1 MISKDLPMKSFW
13 LSAAATAALLTALPA
28 AASSPPAPAEA
39 SPAPANLETKRL
51 GVWGFD
57 LAGRDLAVPPGK
69 SFYDYANGTYVR
81 ALVIPADRSR
91 YGAFDAIAE
100 LSRNRLRA
108 LIEKTAADPAA
119 SGDLARVAGLYR
131 SFMDEAGVEALGAK
145 PLTADL
151 AAIRAEKTLGDIA
164 RGMGQSHRKFGGSVI
179 AASVGDDAMNPTA
192 YAVTL
197 NQAGIGLPDRDYY
210 LEPAFAAQKTKYE
223 AYIAQMLTLAG
234 WPEPVANAKAIV
246 AFETEVAKVSWTGAQ
261 RRDRDKTYNAM
272 TVKDLAAYAPGFD
285 WTAFFAGARL
295 PSTDRVVLEENTA
308 IQKIA
313 AVFAATPLDTLKAWQ
328 AFTLVDQ
335 ASPYL
340 SKSFDAAHFE
350 FRDRTLSGQQAQRE
364 RWKRGVAVV
373 DQQVGEASGKLYVDA
388 YFPADSKAKM
398 ADLVANLRLAMAGR
412 IAKLEWMGPETKA
425 RALEK
430 LSKFNVK
437 IGYPDKWRSYD
448 GLAISDTDLYGNIER
463 ASAFDWDFRAA
474 RLGQP
479 VDRGEWAMTTPT
491 VNAYYSSTKNEIVFP
506 AAILQPPFFDPQA
519 DDAVNYGGIG
529 GVIGHEITHGF
540 DDQGRKVD
548 GDGRL
553 SDWWTAEDAARFK
566 VQAVKLGKQ
575 YDAFAPLPGAFVKG
589 DLTMGENIADLGG
602 LLMAMDA
609 YHASLKGK
617 PAPVIDGLTGE
628 QRVFLGW
635 AQGWR
640 TKSREDFVRRLLVSD
655 PHSPPEARVDLPMR
669 NIDAF
674 YEAFGIKPG
683 DPMYIA
689 PADRVR
695 IW

>member
-1 MISKDLPMKSFW
+1 MKRFW
-13 LSAAATAALLTALPA
+13 LSAAASAALLTATPA
-28 AASSPPAPAEA
+28 SASSPPAPADAEPA
-39 SPAPANLETKRL
+39 SVSLETPRL

-57 LAGRDLAVPPGK
+57 MAGRDLSTSPGK
-69 SFYDYANGTYVR
+69 SFYGYANGTYVK
-81 ALVIPADRSR
+81 ALTIPADRSR

-108 LIEKTAADPAA
+108 VIEKTAADPQTG
-119 SGDLARVAGLYR
+119 GDLARVAGLYR
-131 SFMDEAGVEALGAK
+131 SFMDEAGVEALGSR
-145 PLTADL
+145 PLAADL
-151 AAIRAEKTLGDIA
+151 TQIRAEKTRSDIA
-164 RGMGQSHRKFGGSVI
+164 RGMGASLRKFGGAVI
-179 AASVGDDAMNPTA
+179 AASVGDDAKNPSA
-192 YAVTL
+192 YVVTL
-197 NQAGIGLPDRDYY
+197 NQAGLGLPDRDYY
-210 LEPAFAAQKTKYE
+210 LEASFEAQRAKYE
-223 AYIAQMLTLAG
+223 AYVARLLTLAG
-234 WPEPVANAKAIV
+234 WPQPLANAKAIV
-246 AFETEVAKVSWTGAQ
+246 AFETEIAKVSWTGAE
-261 RRDRDKTYNAM
+261 RRDRDTTYNPLA
-272 TVKDLAAYAPGFD
+272 VKDLATYAPGFD
-285 WTAFFAGARL
+285 WTAYFAGARL
-295 PSTDRVVLEENTA
+295 SAADRVVMEENTA

-340 SKSFDAAHFE
+340 SKAFDAAHFD
-350 FRDRTLSGQQAQRE
+350 FRDRTLSGQQVQRE
-364 RWKRGVAVV
+364 RWKRGVAAV
-373 DQQVGEASGKLYVDA
+373 DQLIGEASGKLYVDA

-398 ADLVANLRLAMAGR
+398 ADLVANLRVAMAGR
-412 IAKLEWMGPETKA
+412 IEKLEWMGPETKA

-437 IGYPDKWRSYD
+437 IGYPDRWRSYD
-448 GLAISDTDLYGNIER
+448 GLMIRDTDLYGNVVR
-463 ASAFDWDFRAA
+463 ATAFDWDFRAA
-474 RLGQP
+474 RLNQP

-553 SDWWTAEDAARFK
+553 SDWWTADDAARFK
-566 VQAVKLGKQ
+566 VQAAKLGKQ
-575 YDAFAPLPGAFVKG
+575 YDAYEALPGAFVKG

-609 YHASLKGK
+609 YHTSLKGK
-617 PAPVIDGLTGE
+617 PAPSIEGLTGE
-628 QRVFLGW
+628 QRLFLGW

-640 TKSREDFVRRLLVSD
+640 TRTREDLVRRLLVSD

-674 YEAFGIKPG
+674 YDAFGIKPG
-683 DPMYIA
+683 DPMYVA
-689 PADRVR
+689 PANRVR